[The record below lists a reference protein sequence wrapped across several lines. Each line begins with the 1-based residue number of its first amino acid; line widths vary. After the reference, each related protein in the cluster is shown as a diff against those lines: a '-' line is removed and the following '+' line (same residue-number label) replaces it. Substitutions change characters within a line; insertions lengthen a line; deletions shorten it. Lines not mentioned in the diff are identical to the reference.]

1 MKKLNKGITLVSL
14 IITIVI
20 ILILTSV
27 VVTNTYTGSDYKRY
41 KNMCSDVKLLED
53 KILIYYNKYGKIPTI
68 ELTAEELASITAG
81 LESIVDKTKLEKV
94 DTSKLSGI
102 TLTYGDEEDIFLINK
117 DTFEVYYLNGIEYE
131 GVTYYTE

>member
-1 MKKLNKGITLVSL
+1 MKKLNRGISLTTL

-27 VVTNTYTGSDYKRY
+27 VVTNTYTGSDYKKY

-53 KILIYYNKYGKIPTI
+53 KILIYYNKYGKIPTL
-68 ELTAEELASITAG
+68 ELTDEELASISEGLTA
-81 LESIVDKTKLEKV
+81 IVDKTKLEKV

-102 TLTYGDEEDIFLINK
+102 TLTYGDEEDVFLINK

-131 GVTYYTE
+131 GTTYYTE

>member
-20 ILILTSV
+20 ILILTRV

-102 TLTYGDEEDIFLINK
+102 TLTYGDEEDVFLINK

-131 GVTYYTE
+131 GTTYYTE